1 MLTNYDI
8 AKEYF
13 DTHSTDNITPQS
25 LADYLTLKEC
35 TIYSNYDK
43 KCKRTDIML
52 ELEDREIKHTN
63 DDIEHILDIYE
74 DYLEDDDGWRDCLD
88 MAIDD
93 IMEE

>member
-1 MLTNYDI
+1 MTMYDI

-13 DTHSTDNITPQS
+13 DKNNNITPQT
-25 LADYLTLKEC
+25 LADYLTLKEI

-52 ELEDREIKHTN
+52 ELEDREIKYTD
-63 DDIEHILDIYE
+63 DDIEHILDVYE
-74 DYLEDDDGWRDCLD
+74 DYLEDDDSWRGYLD

-93 IMEE
+93 FMEE